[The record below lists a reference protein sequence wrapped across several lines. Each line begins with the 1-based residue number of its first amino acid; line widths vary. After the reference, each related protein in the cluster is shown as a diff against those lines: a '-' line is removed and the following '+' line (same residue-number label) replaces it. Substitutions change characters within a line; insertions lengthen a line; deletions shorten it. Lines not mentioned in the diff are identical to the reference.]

1 MAQDGLLGKKLEISI
16 TDENGNVLETF
27 PEILKWSVE
36 EITEEDKKYPLN
48 ENDEHR
54 TVHQQGFKGSIE
66 GQDINEAY
74 DLIVDRKIERQRKTG
89 ETCKFMIFTTKIY
102 ADATIQKYKY
112 PGVTFDGYSQ
122 SADGNNKPITNK
134 INWQSKNRE
143 RIS

>member
-112 PGVTFDGYSQ
+112 QGVTFDGYSQ